1 MTLIDPSYAKNHMPL
16 IASVAEHAPTVW
28 TSYFLT
34 IGVIIIFVPLGFYFS
49 LVRKMTHGK
58 LFLAMY
64 GVFSVY
70 FSCVMVRLM
79 LVLAPSVCILAGI
92 GVSEIIRKASRSIR
106 ESVVGETK
114 KVEEEVVFKNLK
126 KKRVMPVDVAIVVII
141 FVVYILR
148 DYIYH
153 SN

>member
-79 LVLAPSVCILAGI
+79 LV
-92 GVSEIIRKASRSIR
+92 
-106 ESVVGETK
+106 
-114 KVEEEVVFKNLK
+114 
-126 KKRVMPVDVAIVVII
+126 
-141 FVVYILR
+141 R
-148 DYIYH
+148 DH
-153 SN
+153 KEGK

>member
-1 MTLIDPSYAKNHMPL
+1 
-16 IASVAEHAPTVW
+16 
-28 TSYFLT
+28 
-34 IGVIIIFVPLGFYFS
+34 
-49 LVRKMTHGK
+49 
-58 LFLAMY
+58 
-64 GVFSVY
+64 
-70 FSCVMVRLM
+70 
-79 LVLAPSVCILAGI
+79 
-92 GVSEIIRKASRSIR
+92 
-106 ESVVGETK
+106 VGETK